1 MSLPTPDWL
10 TQHGCELKASKDGH
24 SSTVYFNG
32 KLEYLLVPT
41 PAGGK
46 FACRVAQTAN
56 GKRLDAGATFATSDE
71 ALRGG
76 LEDLRKALGW

>member
-10 TQHGCELKASKDGH
+10 TLRGCELKASKDGH
-24 SSTVYFNG
+24 SAAVYCNG
-32 KLEYLLVPT
+32 QPQYLLAPI

-46 FACRVAQTAN
+46 YACRVSQTTN
-56 GKRLDAGATFATSDE
+56 GKRFDGGATFPTHDD

-76 LEDLRKALGW
+76 LDDLRKALGW